1 MLTARYPHNIDE
13 FVSLISTEAVNP
25 VGVPEGT
32 QPVPYS
38 FHRGIM
44 SGGIYR
50 PSGTDSFAYLMW
62 YFQDFLGHLH
72 FNKNDWKTFG
82 DIINP
87 GVGFSSYL
95 VQMIRETKSYYSQG
109 IYIHIDNLWQQCQG
123 NEEAWKKNIE
133 DLRNQYSIFLYN
145 HILTLE
151 GDGNIN
157 HSYLPMKYKLQSIYG
172 NDWGKFLWQV
182 ATMNTLGMFI
192 IQHDQVIRQCE
203 KNILQ
208 KHVKSYKEKREKKEM
223 IRQMMEEGMDK
234 YYKEMESK
242 IQIAFPN

>member
-1 MLTARYPHNIDE
+1 MLTVRYPHNIDE

-95 VQMIRETKSYYSQG
+95 VQMIRETKSYYSQC
-109 IYIHIDNLWQQCQG
+109 IYIHIDNLWQHCQG

>member
-13 FVSLISTEAVNP
+13 FVSLISTESVNP

-182 ATMNTLGMFI
+182 ATMNTLGIFI